1 MSLQRRSVSVERLK
15 VTFNAEEER
24 AFLQGLKDRV
34 EGYRP
39 RIVLNC
45 SDLCGLGGSSLHL
58 LLCCLEEAMK
68 RNGDIKLSS
77 VPSAAQ
83 LVLNAAG
90 VDRLFEI
97 YESDADAIRSF
108 QRFSIDGS
116 NEAVAACAELKTE
129 APARRAMLAMGE
141 NAA

>member
-15 VTFNAEEER
+15 ETFNAEEER
-24 AFLQGLKDRV
+24 AFLQELKDRV

-45 SDLCGLGGSSLHL
+45 SDLRGLGGSSLHL

-68 RNGDIKLSS
+68 RNGDIKLSA
-77 VPSAAQ
+77 VQSAAQ
-83 LVLNAAG
+83 SVLNAAG
-90 VDRLFEI
+90 IDRLFEI

-108 QRFSIDGS
+108 QRFPVDGS
-116 NEAVAACAELKTE
+116 DGAFTACAELDAE
-129 APARRAMLAMGE
+129 APARRAMFPIGE